1 MNAWSESQVLARR
14 IAGELRR
21 RRERAGLTQAELAA
35 RCDIDSSEISRLESG
50 RRVPTV
56 GALARV
62 LGGLDT
68 RASLFW
74 AAIERRAGRV

>member
-1 MNAWSESQVLARR
+1 MSAWADSQVLARR
-14 IAGELRR
+14 IGGELRR
-21 RRERAGLTQAELAA
+21 RRERAGLTQTELAA
-35 RCDIDSSEISRLESG
+35 RCDVQPSEISRLESG

-62 LGGLDT
+62 LDGLDT

-74 AAIERRAGRV
+74 AAIERRVR